1 MRDSSR
7 IFYLEKFMLR
17 KAEKKDLSRIAEI
30 IIFTKRHTYRDIFK
44 NDHVSFNVMQVLS
57 EAENYS
63 KPHALDNMFVY
74 DDGIVKA
81 MINAEITDEKITISD
96 FYVDKFFQGEG
107 IGKYV
112 MKEFEK
118 IANGR
123 KIYFWV
129 LDQNIP
135 ARKFYEHL
143 GFNLTGVKQE
153 FENSGFYILQYAK

>member
-1 MRDSSR
+1 
-7 IFYLEKFMLR
+7 MLR
-17 KAEKKDLSRIAEI
+17 KAEKKDIARIAEI

-57 EAENYS
+57 EAETYS

-107 IGKYV
+107 IGTYV

-118 IANGR
+118 MANGR

-129 LDQNIP
+129 LDKNTP
-135 ARKFYEHL
+135 AREFYEHL
-143 GFNLTGVKQE
+143 GFSLTGIKQE
-153 FENSGFYILQYAK
+153 FENSGFYILQYSK